1 MEKKDVYTGYKII
14 QDSDE
19 NLPLLYEKPNVNT
32 FELLENQYLV
42 VIDGNG
48 NDVDSYKWQD
58 GKHKKVVS
66 KNLESIAIGK
76 VKAKTTEQILA
87 IDALLDPSTTV
98 KTITGPFGAGKD
110 FLMAACSFHMM
121 QQNQFEKIMW
131 VRNNV
136 EVKDSNPIGHLKG
149 TMYEKLVEYA
159 MPLAD
164 HIGGRQAL
172 EMYVQNGKIEIE
184 HLGFLRGRDIK
195 NTIVLCSESEHLT
208 REHVQLL
215 LGRISQGSILMLN
228 GDWRQIDSKVFEQ
241 NNGLQIAISR
251 IKGNRLFS
259 YVHLPTTVRSETARL
274 SDLLD

>member
-1 MEKKDVYTGYKII
+1 MQKFSYFGYKVISEDDE
-14 QDSDE
+14 QLSNLYSDKTI
-19 NLPLLYEKPNVNT
+19 NWYDLV
-32 FELLENQYLV
+32 ENQYLV
-42 VIDGNG
+42 VVDGDG
-48 NDVDSYKWQD
+48 NDVDRFKWQD
-58 GKHKKVVS
+58 GKHKSVVS
-66 KNLESIAIGK
+66 KTVESIALGK
-76 VKAKTTEQILA
+76 LKAKNSEQILG

-98 KTITGPFGAGKD
+98 KAITGPFGAGKD
-110 FLMAACSFHMM
+110 FLMAACSFYML

-136 EVKDSNPIGHLKG
+136 EVKNSNPIGHLKG

-164 HIGGRQAL
+164 HIGGRNAL
-172 EMYVQNGKIEIE
+172 EMYVQSGKIEIE

-195 NTIVLCSESEHLT
+195 NTIVLCSEAEHLT

-241 NNGLQIAISR
+241 NNGLQIAIDR

-274 SDLLD
+274 ADLLD

>member
-1 MEKKDVYTGYKII
+1 MAGIYTGYRTVR
-14 QDSDE
+14 DDDANLSNFYSD
-19 NLPLLYEKPNVNT
+19 KNT
-32 FELLENQYLV
+32 NWFNLLENQYLIV
-42 VIDGNG
+42 TDGNG
-48 NDVDSYKWQD
+48 NAVDEYKWQD
-58 GKHKKVVS
+58 GKHKAVVS
-66 KNLESIAIGK
+66 KTIESIALGK

-172 EMYVQNGKIEIE
+172 EMYVQNGRVEIE

-195 NTIVLCSESEHLT
+195 NTIVLCSEAEHLT

-241 NNGLQIAISR
+241 NNGLQIAINC

-274 SDLLD
+274 ADLLD